1 MRTITRDIPYLL
13 SLWDLKT
20 CDTFTSF
27 IHFLRSILYIMS
39 DIVRNFIVGLLAL
52 VEEINRLLSVRVDF
66 EQLVTNIARLEEAI
80 DRLCWLLSGSAKI
93 TSEGV
98 LPTLKANLKT
108 WRGIWKLY
116 NCSFS
121 RRKGCSNMRHINARG
136 NRAMSG
142 DRDS

>member
-13 SLWDLKT
+13 SLWEVKT

-52 VEEINRLLSVRVDF
+52 VEEINRLLPVRVDF

-80 DRLCWLLSGSAKI
+80 DRLCCLERFCSVCLEQHSHCAFKFFLQCCLRSLLFISKCSRNKR
-93 TSEGV
+93 
-98 LPTLKANLKT
+98 KT
-108 WRGIWKLY
+108 KKMFKFI
-116 NCSFS
+116 
-121 RRKGCSNMRHINARG
+121 A
-136 NRAMSG
+136 
-142 DRDS
+142 